1 MPELP
6 EVERA
11 VRALRAR
18 IEHQVIDRVRLLHPA
33 LRRRTSQPT
42 LRKLH
47 GARVAR
53 VERRGKHQLIHLD
66 DGRVVHVH
74 FRMNGD
80 WIFDRSSDP
89 LPRFAR
95 ATLAFTN
102 GTRVVLEDSRA
113 LSTVDVHPAET
124 PLGLDLGPEPHD
136 PVLTAERL
144 RATLSGR
151 RVAIKVALLDQR
163 TVAGLGNIY
172 ASEALWRAKIDPR
185 AVAGTLSLATVRTL
199 LLGIRAVIAR
209 ATGGRYTDAENAR
222 LDVYDREGQRCR
234 RCDGTI
240 TRIVQAGRS
249 TYFCPR
255 CQRTGRPR
263 VNRAPR
269 GARS

>member
-1 MPELP
+1 VPELP

-18 IEHQVIDRVRLLHPA
+18 IEGEVIDDVRLLHPA
-33 LRRRTSQPT
+33 LKRRTGQAT
-42 LRKLH
+42 LRKLR

-66 DGRVVHVH
+66 DGRVVHIH

-80 WIFDRSSDP
+80 WIFDGSSDP

-95 ATLAFTN
+95 ATLAFAN

-113 LSTVDVHPAET
+113 LSTVDVHAAET

-136 PVLTAERL
+136 PELTPERL
-144 RATLSGR
+144 RETLSGR
-151 RVAIKVALLDQR
+151 RVEIKVALLDQR
-163 TVAGLGNIY
+163 VIAGLGNIY

-185 AVAGTLSLATVRTL
+185 AIAATLSLATVRQL
-199 LLGIRAVIAR
+199 LLAIRAVIER
-209 ATGGRYTDAENAR
+209 ATGGRYTHAENAR
-222 LDVYDREGQRCR
+222 LDVYDREGQGCR

-240 TRIVQAGRS
+240 ARIAQGGRS

-255 CQRTGRPR
+255 CQRTGRRR
-263 VNRAPR
+263 VSRALR
-269 GARS
+269 GGRS